1 MDKVSFI
8 LKNVAL
14 FSGTGEST
22 VRELLSDPG
31 TKISELARGETL
43 CTRDSRN
50 DCLIVILSGK
60 AEVRKGSVLMRTL
73 RAGDVTGVSTLF
85 GGDAVMDTDVT
96 AQTRLSA
103 LFIMRDA
110 VSAAIKR
117 DPALAFNYIC
127 FLSSRVRFLN
137 GVISRCAGADSA
149 SKLARRLCELAP
161 RDGSPFS
168 FNASS
173 AASELSMGRATLYR
187 ALSELEKSGF
197 IEKNGKLITLK
208 NVGKLKETYF

>member
-14 FSGTGEST
+14 FSGTDEST
-22 VRELLSDPG
+22 VRALIADEG
-31 TKISELARGETL
+31 TSAAELARGETL

-50 DCLIVILSGK
+50 DCLIIILSGK
-60 AEVRKGSVLMRTL
+60 AEVKKGSVSMRTL
-73 RAGDVTGVSTLF
+73 SAGDVTGVSTLF

-103 LFIMRDA
+103 LFIRREA
-110 VSAAIKR
+110 VAAAIKR
-117 DPALAFNYIC
+117 DPVLAFNYIC

-137 GVISRCAGADSA
+137 GVISRCAGADSV

-161 RDGSPFS
+161 ADGSPFS
-168 FNASS
+168 FNASL

-187 ALSELEKSGF
+187 ALSELEESGF
-197 IEKNGKLITLK
+197 AEKNGKLITLK
-208 NVGKLKETYF
+208 NIDRLKETYF